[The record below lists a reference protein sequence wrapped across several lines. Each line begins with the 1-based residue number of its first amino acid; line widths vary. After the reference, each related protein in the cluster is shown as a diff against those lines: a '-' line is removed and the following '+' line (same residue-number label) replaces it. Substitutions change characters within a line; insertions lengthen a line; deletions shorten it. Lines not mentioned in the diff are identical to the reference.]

1 MDIENPK
8 ISQFN
13 FVCPMCQRVLAYY
26 VNYDGMYR
34 DFRVRFK
41 CHGRSYGVTI
51 SAEEVMAL
59 KDQMNLAELVNAQ
72 LTSMILRE
80 KRALDALY
88 AENEPEPKETQTETV
103 DLLVRPMRKIELK

>member
-1 MDIENPK
+1 MAIESPELNAF
-8 ISQFN
+8 Q
-13 FVCPMCQRVLAYY
+13 FVCPMCQRRIAYY

-34 DFRVRFK
+34 DFRARFT

-51 SAEEVMAL
+51 SGDDVMAL
-59 KDQMNLAELVNAQ
+59 KGQISLSELVSAR

-80 KRALDALY
+80 KRALDRLY
-88 AENEPEPKETQTETV
+88 EENDPEPKETQAEPV